1 MKKLVIIVIIL
12 ISVSACSYL
21 DFWTATKDDYS
32 RYSGPTCPEVPECNI
47 YEACLSEEDLRCLAT
62 QKQAYKTC
70 IWVHE
75 QSWELLNA
83 K

>member
-1 MKKLVIIVIIL
+1 MKKLVIILIIL

-21 DFWTATKDDYS
+21 DFWTATEDTVK
-32 RYSGPTCPEVPECNI
+32 YSGPTCPEVPECNI